1 MDTQVPIRHLQ
12 DVRLPN
18 MRAVSQAA
26 VFTLH
31 TSHCVSEEE
40 PPNTY
45 DVLKFVIKWK
55 TISKC

>member
-1 MDTQVPIRHLQ
+1 MDTRMPVRHLQ
-12 DVRLPN
+12 DVGLPN
-18 MRAVSQAA
+18 TSAVSQAA
-26 VFTLH
+26 VFTSY
-31 TSHCVSEEE
+31 TSRCVSEEE

>member
-1 MDTQVPIRHLQ
+1 MDTRVPIRHLQ

-18 MRAVSQAA
+18 MSAVSQAA
-26 VFTLH
+26 VF

-45 DVLKFVIKWK
+45 NVLKFVIKWK